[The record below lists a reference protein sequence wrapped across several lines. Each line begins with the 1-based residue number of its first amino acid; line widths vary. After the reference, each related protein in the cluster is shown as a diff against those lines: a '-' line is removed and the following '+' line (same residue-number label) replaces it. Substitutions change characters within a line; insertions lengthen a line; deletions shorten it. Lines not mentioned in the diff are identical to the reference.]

1 MLPNNTERLISRLV
15 ADLRPITTLYRPVSR
30 CILWCAATLMLV
42 FVVVHYLGGLRP
54 DIHLIWYKP
63 FFVSDAILL
72 LMACITASLAAFS
85 FAIPDTTVQSS
96 IKLLLV
102 IATISWLF
110 LCGRTFFASDVFA
123 EIRLGDFGAGPRHC
137 LMDLTIMLL
146 APLLLVFFMLRR
158 GAPTFQLLT
167 GYAATLAAA
176 SGAALGMRFFCPLDG
191 GIHLLIWHFSP
202 VVTYAVGGA
211 FIGQK
216 FLKW

>member
-15 ADLRPITTLYRPVSR
+15 ADLRPITTLHPPVSR
-30 CILWCAATLMLV
+30 CILWCTGALILV
-42 FVVVHYLGGLRP
+42 CVVVHYLGGLRP
-54 DIHLIWYKP
+54 DIHLIWYNP
-63 FFVSDAILL
+63 SFVFDTILL

-85 FAIPDTTVQSS
+85 LAIPDTTVRFS

-102 IATISWLF
+102 VATMSLLV
-110 LCGRTFFASDVFA
+110 LCSRAFFMSDVFA
-123 EIRLGDFGAGPRHC
+123 EMRMGDFDAGSHHC

-146 APLLLVFFMLRR
+146 APLFSVFFMLRR
-158 GAPTFQLLT
+158 GATTFQLLP

-211 FIGQK
+211 VIGQK